1 MMLGSRLALARVLAV
16 AGLAIFLIYYL
27 DEIAKDG
34 GSVGGFLPI
43 ASPMAR
49 GLAFQLIP
57 LILSGMAFALS
68 WRRPSILISALLT
81 ATGLLMVIDGM
92 TTGTRFFT
100 NLAVPGPVIG
110 FVYGIAVLVL
120 GIVKSLR
127 TGLALKNVQ
136 S

>member
-1 MMLGSRLALARVLAV
+1 MLGSRLALARVLAV